1 MKITA
6 NPPKS
11 RPAART
17 LCALS
22 PGESAVIRT
31 LSAPAD
37 MKQRLTDL
45 GFIAGTK
52 VTLLRRAFL
61 GDPCAYYIRGNII
74 ALRDEDASAITCGT
88 QEAI

>member
-1 MKITA
+1 
-6 NPPKS
+6 
-11 RPAART
+11 
-17 LCALS
+17 
-22 PGESAVIRT
+22 
-31 LSAPAD
+31 